1 MTFLFLAAPLLL
13 RCQRPLPA
21 ALVVYFDLF
30 LAQVHLE
37 DLLVLHDP
45 LAQPDL
51 LLEHDA
57 LGDHD
62 LLLEDLQDHLVL
74 ADVLLGGTAGLPG
87 LPHCRHP
94 LDVYYLL
101 APLRDSHHLALG
113 VYALPDVHPT
123 GLALADAGADFLLR
137 ALHPQVFLE
146 VIALVSV
153 RSCGAAV
160 RRSFIAA
167 LVNQYGPFWAGS
179 LCSERPKQRGCT
191 LQNGASPEG
200 LCLEAGAASAL
211 GVVLYFHFLA
221 PDVLLDDLGVLHNV
235 LADSHLFL
243 GHSTLLRDYLFL
255 SHRHGHFVL
264 AYLGLCGLAAYRHPL
279 DRDFLVLYRHLYLL
293 AVGPDALADLYG
305 SGLALAGSCP

>member
-1 MTFLFLAAPLLL
+1 MTFLFLAVPLLL

-21 ALVVYFDLF
+21 ALVVYLDLF

-37 DLLVLHDP
+37 DLLVLHNP

-94 LDVYYLL
+94 LDVYLL

-160 RRSFIAA
+160 RRSFIAS

-179 LCSERPKQRGCT
+179 LCSERPHLRGM
-191 LQNGASPEG
+191 
-200 LCLEAGAASAL
+200 
-211 GVVLYFHFLA
+211 
-221 PDVLLDDLGVLHNV
+221 
-235 LADSHLFL
+235 HL
-243 GHSTLLRDYLFL
+243 TKWCIPR
-255 SHRHGHFVL
+255 RFVL
-264 AYLGLCGLAAYRHPL
+264 RGRCRVRAWCRPL
-279 DRDFLVLYRHLYLL
+279 LPLPR
-293 AVGPDALADLYG
+293 A
-305 SGLALAGSCP
+305 

>member
-1 MTFLFLAAPLLL
+1 MRLLPLLRQGPL
-13 RCQRPLPA
+13 RAASP

-37 DLLVLHDP
+37 DLLVLHNP

-74 ADVLLGGTAGLPG
+74 
-87 LPHCRHP
+87 
-94 LDVYYLL
+94 
-101 APLRDSHHLALG
+101 
-113 VYALPDVHPT
+113 
-123 GLALADAGADFLLR
+123 ADFLLR

-160 RRSFIAA
+160 RRSFIAS

-243 GHSTLLRDYLFL
+243 GHSTLLRDDLFL

-293 AVGPDALADLYG
+293 AVGPDALADLHG